1 MKIKKIVA
9 LVLALALMCALAACG
24 GGSGSETDSNRTDNA
39 NSGSE
44 TVYTVTIGHAAAE
57 DLAQHQCALAIK
69 EYLEEN
75 GNGRFNVSVYPN
87 SQLGANREMTEA
99 VLEGNLTML
108 LTSSGT
114 QTNFVPSSAVFDVP
128 FVWADEA
135 AMEKT
140 IYDKDFLA
148 ALNAEHE
155 AAGFRLVMLTH
166 SSFRQI
172 SAKKP
177 IHTPADCKKLVIR
190 TQENNIQMK
199 TWELLGANPTP
210 LAYNEVYTA
219 LQQGTVE
226 AQDNPLELFTAQKFY
241 EQQKFFIRTNYLG
254 YVGMWI
260 MNNDFYQSLPDDL
273 REIFD
278 AACEAGLARNE
289 EYAETSNAEKIQLIQ
304 DHGLEVIDLT
314 DQERAQFKEATA
326 PVIDDIKEVVSSE
339 VWTAFENTL
348 E

>member
-1 MKIKKIVA
+1 MKIKKFAAMA
-9 LVLALALMCALAACG
+9 LVLATVCSLAACG
-24 GGSGSETDSNRTDNA
+24 GKTGEAAPNNGGASSGD
-39 NSGSE
+39 GQ
-44 TVYTVTIGHAAAE
+44 VYNVTIGHAAAE
-57 DLAQHQCALAIK
+57 DTAQHQCALAIK
-69 EYLEEN
+69 DYLEKN
-75 GNGRFNVSVYPN
+75 GNGRFVVSVYPN

-128 FVWADEA
+128 FMWADEA

-155 AAGFRLVMLTH
+155 TAGFRLVMLTH
-166 SSFRQI
+166 SSFRQL

-177 IHTPADCKKLVIR
+177 IHTPADCKDLVIR
-190 TQENNIQMK
+190 TQENKFQMK

-219 LQQGTVE
+219 LQQGTAE

-241 EQQKFFIRTNYLG
+241 EQQSYFIRTNYLG

-260 MNNDFYQSLPDDL
+260 MNNDFYQNLPDDL

-289 EYAETSNAEKIQLIQ
+289 EYSETSNAEKIQLIQ
-304 DHGLEVIDLT
+304 DYGLEVIDLT
-314 DQERAQFKEATA
+314 DEERAQFKEATA
-326 PVIDDIKEVVSSE
+326 PVIDDIKAVVSNE

-348 E
+348 Q

>member
-1 MKIKKIVA
+1 MKFKKFSA
-9 LVLALALMCALAACG
+9 LLLALALMVSLVACG
-24 GGSGSETDSNRTDNA
+24 GGESDTGANSDSGSGDDV
-39 NSGSE
+39 
-44 TVYTVTIGHAAAE
+44 VYNVTIGHAAAE
-57 DLAQHQCALAIK
+57 DTAQHQCALAIK
-69 EYLEEN
+69 EYLETN
-75 GNGRFNVSVYPN
+75 GGGHFKVSVYPS

-140 IYDKDFLA
+140 IYDEDFLA
-148 ALNAEHE
+148 ALDAEHQ
-155 AAGFRLVMLTH
+155 AAGFKLVMLTH
-166 SSFRQI
+166 SSFRQL
-172 SAKKP
+172 SANKP
-177 IHTPADCKKLVIR
+177 IHTPADCEGLVIR
-190 TQENNIQMK
+190 TQENNFQMR

-219 LQQGTVE
+219 LQQGTAE
-226 AQDNPLELFTAQKFY
+226 AQDNPLELFTANKFY
-241 EQQKFFIRTNYLG
+241 EQQKYFIRTNYLG

-260 MNNDFYQSLPDDL
+260 MNNDFYNSLPDDM

-289 EYAETSNAEKIQLIQ
+289 EYAETSNAEKIELIQ
-304 DHGLEVIDLT
+304 EYGLEVIDLT
-314 DQERAQFKEATA
+314 DEERAMFQEAVA
-326 PVIDDIKEVVSSE
+326 PVVDEIRPVVSDE

-348 E
+348 Q

>member
-1 MKIKKIVA
+1 M
-9 LVLALALMCALAACG
+9 
-24 GGSGSETDSNRTDNA
+24 
-39 NSGSE
+39 
-44 TVYTVTIGHAAAE
+44 
-57 DLAQHQCALAIK
+57 
-69 EYLEEN
+69 
-75 GNGRFNVSVYPN
+75 
-87 SQLGANREMTEA
+87 
-99 VLEGNLTML
+99 
-108 LTSSGT
+108 
-114 QTNFVPSSAVFDVP
+114 
-128 FVWADEA
+128 
-135 AMEKT
+135 
-140 IYDKDFLA
+140 
-148 ALNAEHE
+148 
-155 AAGFRLVMLTH
+155 
-166 SSFRQI
+166 
-172 SAKKP
+172 
-177 IHTPADCKKLVIR
+177 
-190 TQENNIQMK
+190 
-199 TWELLGANPTP
+199 
-210 LAYNEVYTA
+210 
-219 LQQGTVE
+219 QQGTVE

>member
-1 MKIKKIVA
+1 MKSKKFVA
-9 LVLALALMCALAACG
+9 MALALVMVCSLAACG
-24 GGSGSETDSNRTDNA
+24 GKTDEAAPNNNGTSSGD
-39 NSGSE
+39 G
-44 TVYTVTIGHAAAE
+44 TVYNVTIGHAAAE
-57 DLAQHQCALAIK
+57 DTAQHQCALAIK
-69 EYLEEN
+69 DYLEKN
-75 GNGRFNVSVYPN
+75 GNGRFTVSVYPN

-128 FVWADEA
+128 FMWADES

-166 SSFRQI
+166 SSFRQL

-177 IHTPADCKKLVIR
+177 IHTPADCKDLVIR
-190 TQENNIQMK
+190 TQENKFQMK

-241 EQQKFFIRTNYLG
+241 EQQDYFIRTNYLG

-260 MNNDFYQSLPDDL
+260 MNNDFYQNLPDDL

-289 EYAETSNAEKIQLIQ
+289 EYSETSNAEKIQLIQ
-304 DHGLEVIDLT
+304 DYGLEVIDLT
-314 DQERAQFKEATA
+314 DDERAQFKEATA
-326 PVIDDIKEVVSSE
+326 PVIEDIKAVVSDE
-339 VWTAFENTL
+339 VWSAFENTL
-348 E
+348 Q

>member
-1 MKIKKIVA
+1 MKIKKYFA
-9 LVLALALMCALAACG
+9 LALAMVLTLSLTACG
-24 GGSGSETDSNRTDNA
+24 SKPSTNA
-39 NSGSE
+39 PDGKNSKSADDQ
-44 TVYTVTIGHAAAE
+44 TVYNVTIGHAAAE
-57 DLAQHQCALAIK
+57 DTAQHQCALAIK
-69 EYLEEN
+69 DYLEEH
-75 GNGRFNVSVYPN
+75 GNGRFKVSVYPN

-128 FVWADEA
+128 YVWADES

-140 IYDKDFLA
+140 IYNPDFLA

-155 AAGFRLVMLTH
+155 TAGFRLVMLTH
-166 SSFRQI
+166 SSFRQL
-172 SAKKP
+172 SANKP
-177 IHTPADCKKLVIR
+177 IHTPADCKDLVIR
-190 TQENNIQMK
+190 TQENNFQMK
-199 TWELLGANPTP
+199 TWELCGANPTP

-241 EQQKFFIRTNYLG
+241 EQQKYFIRTNYLG

-260 MNNDFYQSLPDDL
+260 MNNDFYQNLPDDL
-273 REIFD
+273 KEIFD
-278 AACEAGLARNE
+278 AACEAGLKRNE
-289 EYAETSNAEKIQLIQ
+289 EYAASSNAEKIQLIQ
-304 DHGLEVIDLT
+304 DAGLEVIDLT
-314 DQERAQFKEATA
+314 DDERAQFKEATA
-326 PVIDDIKEVVSSE
+326 PVIDDIKAVVSDE

-348 E
+348 K

>member
-1 MKIKKIVA
+1 MKIKKLSAFI
-9 LVLALALMCALAACG
+9 LALALTCSLAACG
-24 GGSGSETDSNRTDNA
+24 GDSSSESSGETSSE
-39 NSGSE
+39 E
-44 TVYTVTIGHAAAE
+44 TVYNVTIGHAAAE
-57 DLAQHQCALAIK
+57 DTAQHQCALEIK
-69 EYLEEN
+69 DYLETN
-75 GNGRFNVSVYPN
+75 GGGRFTVSVYPN
-87 SQLGANREMTEA
+87 AQLGANREMTEA

-128 FVWADEA
+128 FVWADED

-140 IYDKDFLA
+140 IYDEAFLD
-148 ALNAEHE
+148 ALDAEHQE
-155 AAGFRLVMLTH
+155 AGFRLVMLTH
-166 SSFRQI
+166 SSFRQL
-172 SAKKP
+172 SANKP
-177 IHTPADCKKLVIR
+177 IHTPADCKNLVIR
-190 TQENNIQMK
+190 TQENNFQMK

-219 LQQGTVE
+219 LQQGTAE

-241 EQQKFFIRTNYLG
+241 EQQKYFIRTNYLG

-260 MNNDFYQSLPDDL
+260 MNNDFYNSLPDDL
-273 REIFD
+273 KEIFD

-289 EYAETSNAEKIQLIQ
+289 EYAESSNAEKIQLIQ
-304 DHGLEVIDLT
+304 DYGLEVIDLT
-314 DQERAQFKEATA
+314 DEERQQFKDATA
-326 PVIDDIKEVVSSE
+326 PVIDEIRPVISDE